1 MSPQLFVLAF
11 KNFGRLIMHDVDVGI
26 LLNPMKAIPVV
37 SLYTDDVVIF
47 CHPTRADTAAV
58 RSILHLFG
66 KASGRLVN
74 YGKSSMT
81 LLNCEPKDSAVITTS
96 LGCQLAELP
105 LTCLGIPLTLCR
117 PTRGANV
124 AIGEQNCG
132 QASNLEV

>member
-1 MSPQLFVLAF
+1 MLPQLVVLAF
-11 KNFGRLIMHDVDVGI
+11 NSPGRLILHDIDISI
-26 LLNPMKAIPVV
+26 LLHPMKAIPVV
-37 SLYTDDVVIF
+37 SLYADDVVMF
-47 CHPTRADTAAV
+47 CHPTRANIAAV

-66 KASGRLVN
+66 RASGRLVN
-74 YGKSSMT
+74 YDKCSTT
-81 LLNCEPKDSAVITTS
+81 LLNCEPEDNVVITTS